1 MKIIK
6 NQGLLILNYGY
17 GLWLWCLMAAV
28 NGMAMSFQKTWTATA
43 ENEWFSPKILKERFQ
58 DIEVENLRNFEAL
71 RQIFR
76 HRWTDGLIV
85 ADSIQSFG
93 VPNTSCNENWEFIS
107 KTCRWFPQHIGVK
120 HRRFKQQ
127 ISGFLHRKAAKRMTY
142 SQLMAPKGLQSA
154 QG

>member
-1 MKIIK
+1 MKKKTAYNSGTERHNSTKSRCVSPQMGVPVYPSIFLARNMKIIK

-43 ENEWFSPKILKERFQ
+43 ENERFSPKILKERFQ
-58 DIEVENLRNFEAL
+58 DIEVENLRNFEAP
-71 RQIFR
+71 QIFR

-93 VPNTSCNENWEFIS
+93 VPNTSNE
-107 KTCRWFPQHIGVK
+107 K
-120 HRRFKQQ
+120 
-127 ISGFLHRKAAKRMTY
+127 
-142 SQLMAPKGLQSA
+142 
-154 QG
+154 